1 MAEMTLDE
9 EQRAIARRQQIAQML
24 MQQGSEPLETN
35 QMAGGYVVPVSPL
48 AGVAKVA
55 QQLSGAYIGKRAD
68 ERASELHD
76 KRLAD
81 LSGIDFNSPDAANQ
95 LAKNGMIEEAIKM
108 RMKAAAD
115 KSGTPGQWFIPAG
128 AKPYKD
134 DSGMTGYQLPDGSI
148 IPNRFSQT
156 EYQQKMTDPGSRGAV
171 QAAVSGNTVSKAT
184 NEQGQEFHDFNK
196 NLNPAIAAGQP
207 GAQQVPQID
216 ISPEASAEDRA
227 MLLEIA
233 KKTGGNINQSPVMS
247 QTPAEQAAAK
257 ISAETQA
264 KAAIDLP
271 KVIND
276 TEYSLKLLSDI
287 KNHPGLSD
295 VVGVPNMVTNPLG
308 YTLPGTNAADFKARE
323 KQIAGKQFLQ
333 AFESL
338 KGGGQITEIEGQ
350 KATEAM
356 ARLAHSQSEKEY
368 KNSLDELS
376 VMLNKGLDLA
386 KTKAGYKQPKPDD
399 KIQPGHEEDGHIYL
413 GGNPSDPKS
422 WRAK

>member
-1 MAEMTLDE
+1 MAETTLDE
-9 EQRAIARRQQIAQML
+9 DQRAIARRHRIAEML
-24 MQQGSEPLETN
+24 MSQGSEPLATN

-55 QQLSGAYIGKRAD
+55 QQLSGAYISKKAD
-68 ERASELHD
+68 EKAGELRD
-76 KRLAD
+76 RRLSA
-81 LSGIDFNSPDAANQ
+81 LGNIDFNSPDAANQ

-108 RMKAAAD
+108 RMNNAAD

-134 DSGMTGYQLPDGSI
+134 ESGMTGYQLPDGSI

-156 EYQQKMTDPGSRGAV
+156 EYQQRMTDPANRGAV

-184 NEQGQEFHDFNK
+184 NEAGQEFHDFNK
-196 NLNPAIAAGQP
+196 NLNPAIASGMP
-207 GAQQVPQID
+207 GAQAPQID
-216 ISPEASAEDRA
+216 ISPEASAADRA
-227 MLLEIA
+227 MLMEIA
-233 KKTGGNINQSPVMS
+233 KKTGGTVNQQPVMS

-257 ISAETQA
+257 ISAETQE
-264 KAAIDLP
+264 KASIDLP

-295 VVGVPNMVTNPLG
+295 IVGVPNILTNPFG
-308 YTLPGTNAADFKARE
+308 YTLPGTGAADFKARE

-333 AFESL
+333 AFEVL
-338 KGGGQITEIEGQ
+338 KGGGQITEIEGE
-350 KATEAM
+350 KVTEAM

-386 KTKAGYKQPKPDD
+386 KTKAGHGDVNQNASQDSRHDD
-399 KIQPGHEEDGHIYL
+399 SGTNDTDYQEYL
-413 GGNPSDPKS
+413 RSHK
-422 WRAK
+422 K